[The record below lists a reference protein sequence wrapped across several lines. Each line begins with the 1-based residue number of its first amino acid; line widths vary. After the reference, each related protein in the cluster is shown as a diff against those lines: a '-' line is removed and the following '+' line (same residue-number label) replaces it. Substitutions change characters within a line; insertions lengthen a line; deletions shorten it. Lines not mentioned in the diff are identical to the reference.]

1 MNNTKQE
8 NFKRIA
14 TNRVNKIID
23 LISKL
28 QNLSNSSFYEYTDE
42 QINQIFSAIQAELD
56 KQKKEF
62 QKDTFIQE
70 ILGEDLS
77 RKYIEAK
84 ASEYQDYRIQITDWE
99 LEKYLHLL

>member
-1 MNNTKQE
+1 MTILYLYDILKVIWRDYMSNTKQE

-28 QNLSNSSFYEYTDE
+28 QNLTNSSFYEYTDE
-42 QINQIFSAIQAELD
+42 QVNQMFKAIQTELD

-62 QKDTFIQE
+62 MRDSKKGKKRF
-70 ILGEDLS
+70 
-77 RKYIEAK
+77 
-84 ASEYQDYRIQITDWE
+84 E
-99 LEKYLHLL
+99 L

>member
-1 MNNTKQE
+1 MSNIKQE

-28 QNLSNSSFYEYTDE
+28 QNLTNSSFYEYTDE
-42 QINQIFSAIQAELD
+42 QVNQMFKAIQTELD

-62 QKDTFIQE
+62 MRDSKKGKKRFE
-70 ILGEDLS
+70 LW
-77 RKYIEAK
+77 EAVFYMK
-84 ASEYQDYRIQITDWE
+84 EN
-99 LEKYLHLL
+99 

>member
-62 QKDTFIQE
+62 QKDTKK
-70 ILGEDLS
+70 G
-77 RKYIEAK
+77 KK
-84 ASEYQDYRIQITDWE
+84 
-99 LEKYLHLL
+99 

>member
-1 MNNTKQE
+1 MNNIKQE
-8 NFKRIA
+8 NFRRIA

-28 QNLSNSSFYEYTDE
+28 QNLTNASFYEYTDE

-62 QKDTFIQE
+62 KKDAKK
-70 ILGEDLS
+70 G
-77 RKYIEAK
+77 RK
-84 ASEYQDYRIQITDWE
+84 RFE
-99 LEKYLHLL
+99 L

>member
-1 MNNTKQE
+1 MTILYLYGILMVIWRDYMSNIKQE

-28 QNLSNSSFYEYTDE
+28 QNLTNSSFYEYTDE
-42 QINQIFSAIQAELD
+42 QVNQMFKAIQTELD

-62 QKDTFIQE
+62 MRDSKKGKKRF
-70 ILGEDLS
+70 
-77 RKYIEAK
+77 
-84 ASEYQDYRIQITDWE
+84 E
-99 LEKYLHLL
+99 L